1 MQSVQLE
8 VIIQFVLTFFFVIHS
23 RNTPPPSFPSALKT
37 TAAVAPLTKISQF
50 EFSSLVDE
58 EVLRLQVPVEN
69 FPLVTVRQP
78 P

>member
-8 VIIQFVLTFFFVIHS
+8 IIIQFVLTFFFVIHIM
-23 RNTPPPSFPSALKT
+23 NTRPPSFPSALKK

-50 EFSSLVDE
+50 EFPSLIDE

-69 FPLVTVRQP
+69 FPLVTVRQAP
-78 P
+78 